1 MQYSNP
7 QVDAL
12 LDAARATSDQGQR
25 ATDYQQAQ
33 KLILQDASYVFI
45 NHGLNI
51 QATTN
56 NIKGFTLLPTGMR
69 YLGGL
74 AGQRTEPAD
83 DGHSGLCAGTG
94 AALPFAVTVRA
105 FPPGGYV
112 FLCRRPGGNIR
123 DLILPMVTLGTGAIA
138 VNPRQ
143 IRASMIEVLN
153 QDHVRTARAKGLEER
168 RVQYVR

>member
-112 FLCRRPGGNIR
+112 FLCRRPGRQYPRPDSADGDAGNR
-123 DLILPMVTLGTGAIA
+123 GYR
-138 VNPRQ
+138 RQ
-143 IRASMIEVLN
+143 SAPDSG
-153 QDHVRTARAKGLEER
+153 QHD
-168 RVQYVR
+168 